1 MCHKKVGNEEGTRR
15 ARANLKDVH
24 WCVTF
29 VYCKLRLMS
38 PTPHCWMLHVRPFT
52 HHGTLL
58 RVVRSCC
65 ANLETGLTFESTT
78 PNISFVPWSPKRSLT
93 MLDPFAQLFK
103 HCWSHAHALHT
114 VYKVL
119 WVVSFSHCLE
129 LLHPF
134 AHHCQHRRNNSQHC
148 WPNNVWSCC
157 VCVGSGVQTDPT
169 TRT

>member
-1 MCHKKVGNEEGTRR
+1 MILALFNSQPLGFIPGPYEMGGVAMCHKKVGNEEGTKR

-78 PNISFVPWSPKRSLT
+78 PNISFVP
-93 MLDPFAQLFK
+93 
-103 HCWSHAHALHT
+103 
-114 VYKVL
+114 
-119 WVVSFSHCLE
+119 
-129 LLHPF
+129 
-134 AHHCQHRRNNSQHC
+134 
-148 WPNNVWSCC
+148 
-157 VCVGSGVQTDPT
+157 
-169 TRT
+169 